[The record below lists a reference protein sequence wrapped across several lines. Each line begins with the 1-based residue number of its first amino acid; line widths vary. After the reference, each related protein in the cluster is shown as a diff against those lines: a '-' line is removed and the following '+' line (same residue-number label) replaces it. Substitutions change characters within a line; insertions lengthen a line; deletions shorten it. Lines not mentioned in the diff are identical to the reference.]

1 MATKKKTPASASARI
16 SDREEKL
23 KALGLTMAHLE
34 KDFGTGTV
42 MRLGDDAVQDV
53 EVVSTGSIGL
63 DYALGVGGLPRGRI
77 TEIYGP
83 ESSGKTTLA
92 IHVIAEA
99 QKQGGICAI
108 IDAEHAFD
116 RFYAER
122 LGVDVNNLWIAQP
135 DNGEQ
140 ALDIAEQLI
149 NSGAIDVLVIDSVA
163 ALTPKAEIEGEMGDK
178 NVGLHARL
186 MSQAMRKLT
195 GSISRTRTCCIF
207 INQMREKIGVMFGNP
222 ETTTGGN
229 ALKFYASVR
238 IDIRPSQ
245 MIKDGDNTIGRLA
258 KVKVVKNKVA
268 PPFMK
273 AEFEIMFGEGI
284 SKTGEIVD
292 LGVNTGVIKKSGA
305 WFSYNG
311 SKLGQGRE
319 AVKRV
324 IGDNPEL
331 AEELT
336 LKIREVLDDAKRAEH
351 KAGGN
356 PFLPSKD
363 PVLVEESAAPAADD
377 GGNFGVAS
385 SDNVDLFGDDFE
397 LDIED

>member
-1 MATKKKTPASASARI
+1 MAVKKKAAAPSGARI
-16 SDREEKL
+16 SDREAKL
-23 KALGLTMAHLE
+23 KALDVTMSHLE
-34 KDFGTGTV
+34 KDFGVGTV
-42 MRLGDDAVQDV
+42 MRLGDDAVRDV
-53 EVVSTGSIGL
+53 EAISTGSLGL

-99 QKQGGICAI
+99 QKSGGICAI
-108 IDAEHAFD
+108 VDAEHAFD
-116 RFYAER
+116 RFYAEK
-122 LGVDVNNLWIAQP
+122 LGVDVNNLLLAQP

-149 NSGAIDVLVIDSVA
+149 NSGAIDVLVVDSVA

-195 GSISRTRTCCIF
+195 GTISRTRTCCIF
-207 INQMREKIGVMFGNP
+207 INQIREKIGVMFGNP

-238 IDIRPSQ
+238 LDIRSSTP
-245 MIKDGDNTIGRLA
+245 IKDGENVVGRIT

-273 AEFEIMFGEGI
+273 AQFDMMFGEGI
-284 SKTGEIVD
+284 SKSGEIVD
-292 LGVNTGVIKKSGA
+292 MGVELGVIKKSGA

-311 SKLGQGRE
+311 SKLGQGRD
-319 AVKRV
+319 AVKKV
-324 IGDNPEL
+324 IADNPEL
-331 AEELT
+331 MEELT
-336 LKIREVLDDAKRAEH
+336 AKIVAKLNEGKEDRGPHSA
-351 KAGGN
+351 AA
-356 PFLPSKD
+356 PFLPGDK
-363 PVLVEESAAPAADD
+363 PAEESNFTPGPDTYDEQPEAA
-377 GGNFGVAS
+377 
-385 SDNVDLFGDDFE
+385 SDDLFAED
-397 LDIED
+397 LDIDLG